1 MSHVVQWATA
11 SPLWDDAVNESTN
24 PAVATREQQMR
35 EPALLQFESDSFMEE
50 LAHLLETKPETLKA
64 KRAMAKTYRL
74 KTPGEPEPTL
84 DHLKL
89 YQAVHGHFYLVAATL
104 VCRLPGLPEHEV
116 STTLRETVTF
126 VLRRLADGSEWAWIV
141 GADPAKP
148 AGWKEIATGD
158 RDTLVAEEQQL
169 PMFPMAFTTDER
181 KRKLYVGLV
190 PTSSAEAFKAAG
202 KFSPLPASGGGDPG
216 KDSRKEELD
225 RILTRPMNALKDPT
239 LLDKPELEDQKLDAS
254 RFVLLDLAE
263 FLQAHAKAVWAAL
276 HDGAAVTRAVDV
288 ALVDKLNNQVPDA
301 TRPSKKWAQALKTAW
316 DKRIELMGEQHAPA
330 TPSLVVNL
338 EHSSLTATELT
349 TLIGNVLEP
358 LSSLPNPP
366 PVAGVTSAG
375 AGGAT
380 PDPTVPKL
388 QPDTADGD
396 VRYAVRCVYIRP
408 QCEPLDHAKLVSS
421 PSEDFAIAPFFD
433 YDAPARSIQITMPLD
448 TSIAGLRK
456 HRKNVNILIAK
467 QLREQMSRVAD
478 LKKATE
484 GDFAD
489 AQSFD
494 LGVMCSFSIPI
505 ISICALIVLSI
516 FIGLLNIVFWW
527 MPFLKICFPIGL
539 EAKKA

>member
-1 MSHVVQWATA
+1 VSHVVQWVTA
-11 SPLWDDAVNESTN
+11 SPLWDEAVDESAN
-24 PAVATREQQMR
+24 PEVTVREQKMR

-116 STTLRETVTF
+116 VTTRNETVTF

-148 AGWKEIATGD
+148 AGWQEIATAD

-169 PMFPMAFTTDER
+169 PMFPMAFKTAER

-225 RILTRPMNALKDPT
+225 RILKRPMEGLSDP
-239 LLDKPELEDQKLDAS
+239 LLSKPELEEQKLDAS
-254 RFVLLDLAE
+254 RFVLLDVAE
-263 FLQAHAKAVWAAL
+263 FLQAHAKPVWAAV
-276 HDGAAVTRAVDV
+276 HDGSAVTDADDV
-288 ALVDKLNNQVPDA
+288 ALVNKLKNRVPDT
-301 TRPSKKWAQALKTAW
+301 TRPWRTWAQALKTAW
-316 DKRIELMGEQHAPA
+316 DKKLELMGEQHAPA

-338 EHSSLTATELT
+338 EHSNLTAGELA

-358 LSSLPNPP
+358 LSSLPKPP

-380 PDPTVPKL
+380 PEPTVPKL
-388 QPDTADGD
+388 QPDTQDST

-467 QLREQMSRVAD
+467 QLREQMTRVAD

>member
-1 MSHVVQWATA
+1 VSHVVQWVTA

-24 PAVATREQQMR
+24 PAAATREQQMR

-116 STTLRETVTF
+116 SSTLGETVRF

-141 GADPAKP
+141 GPDPAKP
-148 AGWKEIATGD
+148 LGWKEIATGD

-169 PMFPMAFTTDER
+169 PMFPMAFKTDER

-225 RILTRPMNALKDPT
+225 RIVKRPMEGLSDP
-239 LLDKPELEDQKLDAS
+239 LLSKPELEEQKLDAS

-263 FLQAHAKAVWAAL
+263 FLQAHAKPVWAAV
-276 HDGAAVTRAVDV
+276 HDGSSVTDADDV
-288 ALVDKLNNQVPDA
+288 ALVNQLKANFPDMGN
-301 TRPSKKWAQALKTAW
+301 TSKTWAQALKTAW
-316 DKRIELMGEQHAPA
+316 DKKRELMGEEHAPA
-330 TPSLVVNL
+330 TPSLMVNL
-338 EHSSLTATELT
+338 QNSSLSAAELT
-349 TLIGNVLEP
+349 TLVGNVLEP
-358 LSSLPNPP
+358 LSSLPKPP

-388 QPDTADGD
+388 QPDTQDSA

-467 QLREQMSRVAD
+467 QLREQMTRVAD